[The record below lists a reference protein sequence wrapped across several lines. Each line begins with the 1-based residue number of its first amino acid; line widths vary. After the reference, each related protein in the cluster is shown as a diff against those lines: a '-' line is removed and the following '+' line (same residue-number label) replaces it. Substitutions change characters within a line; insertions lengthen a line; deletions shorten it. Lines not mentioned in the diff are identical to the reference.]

1 MIFILNFLLIIFVI
15 QVHGNDI
22 QDVEIVMLPL
32 WNTENVIEVDIFL
45 AICYTKLMFSKTIN
59 MTSETI

>member
-1 MIFILNFLLIIFVI
+1 MI
-15 QVHGNDI
+15 QVHGDDI

-45 AICYTKLMFSKTIN
+45 AIFHTKFMFSKIVN